1 VSGPSGATVV
11 LDGLRSSERIK
22 AWRISVG
29 VPHADEKVLPML
41 ALVFVFVLALG
52 AGALG
57 GLVGTG
63 SSLVLLPVLVL
74 LYGPRMAVPM
84 MGIAAVMAN
93 IGRVAAWWRHIRWRP
108 VLAYAAPGA
117 PGAILGAHTLLAI
130 SPKIIDG
137 FLGVFFLVMIPVRRA
152 MVARAWR
159 VRLWQLAVAGAV
171 VGFLTGLVLSTG
183 PLSVP
188 IFTGYGLS
196 GGAFLGSEAA
206 SSLMLYAA
214 KLATFGHAGA
224 LTTDLITRGVAIGTA
239 LMIGPFLTRRIV
251 QRLQPHTYA
260 LLIDLVLV
268 AAAVG
273 MFIATRSG

>member
-1 VSGPSGATVV
+1 
-11 LDGLRSSERIK
+11 
-22 AWRISVG
+22 
-29 VPHADEKVLPML
+29 ML
-41 ALVFVFVLALG
+41 ALVVVFLLALG

-74 LYGPRMAVPM
+74 LYGPRVAVPM
-84 MGIAAVMAN
+84 MGIAAVMGN
-93 IGRVAAWWRHIRWRP
+93 IGRVAAWWRQIQWRP
-108 VLAYAAPGA
+108 VLAYAVPGA
-117 PGAILGAHTLLAI
+117 PAAVLGAHTLLAI
-130 SPKIIDG
+130 SPKLIDG
-137 FLGVFFLVMIPVRRA
+137 FLAVFFLVMIPVRRT

-159 VRLWQLAVAGAV
+159 VRLWQLGVAGAV

-206 SSLMLYAA
+206 SALVVYTA
-214 KLATFGHAGA
+214 KLATFGQAGS
-224 LTTDLITRGVAIGTA
+224 LTTGLVTRGLAIGAA
-239 LMIGPFLTRRIV
+239 LMIGPFLTRRLV
-251 QRLQPHTYA
+251 QRLQARTYA
-260 LLIDLVLV
+260 LLIDVVLV
-268 AAAVG
+268 AAAIG